1 MKFKNV
7 NRIVNNFIASEMIYL
22 SIDIEFLIV
31 LIIKILEFWNL
42 SMNDCNKYLILIFC
56 NI

>member
-1 MKFKNV
+1 
-7 NRIVNNFIASEMIYL
+7 MIYL

>member
-31 LIIKILEFWNL
+31 LIINILEFWNL
-42 SMNDCNKYLILIFC
+42 SMK
-56 NI
+56 